1 MGDLVDGAA
10 YLPESDRAAEIAQA
24 LDELYTAHVGRNN
37 FYNEPSVTRRLVDLV
52 GRYGHVPAQVSRG
65 YVHLIIHVFL
75 TNGHGVAWLADP
87 LYKDLISRFDSGQAA
102 TALRS
107 FSHTIISS
115 RLQYELPR
123 TKWVELLDLIEPK
136 LTGRRDRA
144 LLASVRSFTGTPDQL
159 MIDTAIKRQ
168 VDELSTGRGTTDTI

>member
-1 MGDLVDGAA
+1 MLDLVDGAA

-24 LDELYTAHVGRNN
+24 LDELYSAHVGWNK
-37 FYNEPSVTRRLVDLV
+37 FYNEPNVTRRLLDLV
-52 GRYGHVPAQVSRG
+52 GRYGHVPAQASRG
-65 YVHLIIHVFL
+65 YVYTIIYVFL

-87 LYKDLISRFDSGQAA
+87 LYNDLISRFDSGQAA
-102 TALRS
+102 IALRS
-107 FSHTIISS
+107 FAQTVISS

-144 LLASVRSFTGTPDQL
+144 LLASHPLLHQHTRSINERHCNQKET
-159 MIDTAIKRQ
+159 R
-168 VDELSTGRGTTDTI
+168 